1 MLDKDNNMCKKC
13 WIIVVLLIGVML
25 GIVYKFM
32 VQGSVTD
39 SSDGRVSIQLN
50 GAERDLV
57 LSEMRMFLSSIQ
69 TMTEN
74 LPKGNMAAVV
84 TAARTVGR
92 AAQQAVPASLMG
104 KLPMEFKQLGFDTHT
119 KFDQLALDAEQM
131 GDSEQVLVQM
141 GTLMQNCV
149 ACHAA
154 YRIDTVPTM
163 PGK

>member
-1 MLDKDNNMCKKC
+1 MDKDKNMCKKC
-13 WIIVVLLIGVML
+13 WIVVVVLIGMML

-39 SSDGRVSIQLN
+39 STDGRVSIELN

-74 LPKGNMAAVV
+74 VPKGNMEAIVI
-84 TAARTVGR
+84 AARTVGR
-92 AAQQAVPASLMG
+92 AAQQAVPATLMG

-131 GDSEQVLVQM
+131 GDKDQVLEQV
-141 GTLMQNCV
+141 GKLMQNCV

-154 YRIDTVPTM
+154 YRIDLAPGT